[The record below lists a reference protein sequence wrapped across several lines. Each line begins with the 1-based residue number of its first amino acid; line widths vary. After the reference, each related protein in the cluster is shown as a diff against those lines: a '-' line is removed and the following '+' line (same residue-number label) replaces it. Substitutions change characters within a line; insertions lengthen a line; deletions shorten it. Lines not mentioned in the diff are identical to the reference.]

1 MKREG
6 NERLPSSHQ
15 AAATGEE
22 ALWVLQLARGAG
34 QPTPH

>member
-15 AAATGEE
+15 PAATGEE
-22 ALWVLQLARGAG
+22 ALWALQLAGGAG